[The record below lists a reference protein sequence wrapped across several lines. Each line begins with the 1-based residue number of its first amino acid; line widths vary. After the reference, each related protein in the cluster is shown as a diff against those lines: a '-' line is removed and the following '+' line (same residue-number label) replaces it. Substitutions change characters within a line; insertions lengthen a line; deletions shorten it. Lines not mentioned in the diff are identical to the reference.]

1 MYKFSQGNQRLQK
14 YKHAAND
21 HLPLGPTY
29 LDQSLPW
36 VAPPH
41 PRVWRST
48 SGGRRHADLWGSPG
62 NKEWK
67 KYTNVSL
74 LAACVGQAWV
84 GSLYH
89 VPCWNARFC
98 CCEHSHSLH
107 DTRTYDIHVGIAVVS
122 FMKRESIVAWMITY
136 MYVAQR
142 WVVLCTSQSIHATSE
157 EANIIRGNTYTVSH
171 TTNMYMHNC

>member
-1 MYKFSQGNQRLQK
+1 MWGLITFGRKIFATYNFATSGFPVKIYTQRDSVLSCNLNS
-14 YKHAAND
+14 HNM
-21 HLPLGPTY
+21 LPMSASLWVHSWATY

-41 PRVWRST
+41 PHAWRST

-62 NKEWK
+62 NKEWNQ
-67 KYTNVSL
+67 YNNVSL

-107 DTRTYDIHVGIAVVS
+107 DTGTYDVGIAVVS
-122 FMKRESIVAWMITY
+122 FMMVRES
-136 MYVAQR
+136 Q
-142 WVVLCTSQSIHATSE
+142 
-157 EANIIRGNTYTVSH
+157 
-171 TTNMYMHNC
+171 